1 MRTLKT
7 ILCIATALSVLAF
20 ALAIYY
26 TQFYKDVVPPE
37 IRMDA
42 DVITVSAADGDEAL
56 LRGVTA
62 TDNRDGDITGAVLV
76 DGVSQLTGPNAARVR
91 YIVFDAAENAAT
103 ASRTVVYSDY
113 EAPRVFVLQPLT
125 YNVGDT
131 IALRGRVIARD
142 CLEGNITD
150 RIRISSQDLSNRA
163 AGVYHL
169 TIWVMNKL
177 GDVSTVTVPV
187 IVREDDPAAPVV
199 ELKSYLTYLTRGEEF
214 DPKAYFQSYYD
225 SADMIESFRA
235 LKLSH
240 IEPLYLIRVCLRD
253 LWMIIL
259 AALCGAMITGTVLTL
274 FYPNAVGAKVTL
286 AVHSRVAS
294 SSVIQSNSA
303 AANTA
308 KTFSELLNTDLVRRR
323 VAQSA
328 GYPDYDGKLS
338 VKVQKDT
345 NLIDV
350 SLTAPTSKQA
360 YALIQSVCNSYDT
373 LTNYVSK
380 NMIVQKF
387 NTPTIYSVPG
397 SRVSRLICHR
407 LETPV

>member
-113 EAPRVFVLQPLT
+113 EAPRVSILQPLT

-150 RIRISSQDLSNRA
+150 RIRISSKDLSNRA

-187 IVREDDPAAPVV
+187 IVREDDPAVPVV

-225 SADMIESFRA
+225 SADSRA
-235 LKLSH
+235 RNYYDHLEVSGEVDTDTPGTYEVTYSATNSDGLTGQA
-240 IEPLYLIRVCLRD
+240 
-253 LWMIIL
+253 IL
-259 AALCGAMITGTVLTL
+259 TV
-274 FYPNAVGAKVTL
+274 VVEEKMEG
-286 AVHSRVAS
+286 
-294 SSVIQSNSA
+294 QS
-303 AANTA
+303 
-308 KTFSELLNTDLVRRR
+308 
-323 VAQSA
+323 
-328 GYPDYDGKLS
+328 
-338 VKVQKDT
+338 
-345 NLIDV
+345 
-350 SLTAPTSKQA
+350 
-360 YALIQSVCNSYDT
+360 
-373 LTNYVSK
+373 
-380 NMIVQKF
+380 
-387 NTPTIYSVPG
+387 
-397 SRVSRLICHR
+397 
-407 LETPV
+407 

>member
-113 EAPRVFVLQPLT
+113 EAPRVCVRQPLT
-125 YNVGDT
+125 YDVGDP

-150 RIRISSQDLSNRA
+150 RIRISSKDLSNRA

-225 SADMIESFRA
+225 SADSRA
-235 LKLSH
+235 RNYYDHLEVSGEVDTDTPGTYEVVYSATNSDGLTGQA
-240 IEPLYLIRVCLRD
+240 
-253 LWMIIL
+253 IL
-259 AALCGAMITGTVLTL
+259 TV
-274 FYPNAVGAKVTL
+274 VVEEKMEG
-286 AVHSRVAS
+286 
-294 SSVIQSNSA
+294 QS
-303 AANTA
+303 
-308 KTFSELLNTDLVRRR
+308 
-323 VAQSA
+323 
-328 GYPDYDGKLS
+328 
-338 VKVQKDT
+338 
-345 NLIDV
+345 
-350 SLTAPTSKQA
+350 
-360 YALIQSVCNSYDT
+360 
-373 LTNYVSK
+373 
-380 NMIVQKF
+380 
-387 NTPTIYSVPG
+387 
-397 SRVSRLICHR
+397 
-407 LETPV
+407 